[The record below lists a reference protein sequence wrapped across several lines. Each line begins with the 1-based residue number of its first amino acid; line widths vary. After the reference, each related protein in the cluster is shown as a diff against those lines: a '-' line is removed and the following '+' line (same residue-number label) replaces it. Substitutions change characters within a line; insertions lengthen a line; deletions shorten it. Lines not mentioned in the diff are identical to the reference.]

1 MTTEVRRIR
10 IREILIHLGIEED
23 PILERLRD
31 EGLFESEELTAA
43 EADELRVA
51 ALLMQE
57 MGVNPEGVQ
66 VALHLR
72 RRLLALEARATAI
85 LTEIQASR
93 G

>member
-1 MTTEVRRIR
+1 MTEARRIR
-10 IREILIHLGIEED
+10 IHEILIHLGIEEGR
-23 PILERLRD
+23 ILDRLRD
-31 EGLFESEELTAA
+31 EGLFESDELTAA

-85 LTEIQASR
+85 QAEFQASR
-93 G
+93 D

>member
-1 MTTEVRRIR
+1 MTEIRRIR
-10 IREILIHLGIEED
+10 ISEILIHLGIEED
-23 PILERLRD
+23 AILDRLRN
-31 EGLFESEELTAA
+31 EGLFESDELTTA

-85 LTEIQASR
+85 LAELHASR

>member
-1 MTTEVRRIR
+1 MTEARRIR
-10 IREILIHLGIEED
+10 IHEILIHLGIEEGR
-23 PILERLRD
+23 ILDRLRD
-31 EGLFESEELTAA
+31 EGLFESDELTAA

-85 LTEIQASR
+85 LAEFQASR
-93 G
+93 D

>member
-1 MTTEVRRIR
+1 MTEFRRIR

-23 PILERLRD
+23 RILDRLRD
-31 EGLFESEELTAA
+31 EGLFESDELTAA

-57 MGVNPEGVQ
+57 LGVNPEGVQ

-85 LTEIQASR
+85 LTELQASR
-93 G
+93 D

>member
-1 MTTEVRRIR
+1 MKERRRIL
-10 IREILIHLGIEED
+10 IREVLVHLGIEGD
-23 PILERLRD
+23 PMLDQLRD
-31 EGLFESEELTAA
+31 QGLFESDELSPY

-51 ALLMQE
+51 TLLIQE

-85 LTEIQASR
+85 VDQMRNAA
-93 G
+93 GD

>member
-1 MTTEVRRIR
+1 MTEIRRIR
-10 IREILIHLGIEED
+10 IHEILVHLGLEEAA
-23 PILERLRD
+23 ILDRLRN
-31 EGLFESEELTAA
+31 EGLFESDELTAA

-85 LTEIQASR
+85 LAELHGSR

>member
-1 MTTEVRRIR
+1 MTRRIR
-10 IREILIHLGIEED
+10 IREILIHLGLEED

-31 EGLFESEELTAA
+31 EGLFESDELTAA

-85 LTEIQASR
+85 LTELQASR